1 MNSWVISNFFR
12 DVTKTGNRERGMGNR
27 GSGDETWEGE
37 NERWEHNR
45 EFKMK
50 FLILGLDFKRGL
62 FPIFLFAFL
71 VLVPRFQFPVLVIV
85 VIFNNSH
92 CFYCSF

>member
-1 MNSWVISNFFR
+1 MLLKR
-12 DVTKTGNRERGMGNR
+12 GTGNREWGT

-37 NERWEHNR
+37 NEKWEHNR

-50 FLILGLDFKRGL
+50 FLILGLDFKLGL

>member
-12 DVTKTGNRERGMGNR
+12 DVTKTGNGEWGT

-37 NERWEHNR
+37 NEKWEHNR

-50 FLILGLDFKRGL
+50 FLILGLDFKLGL

-85 VIFNNSH
+85 IIFNNSH